1 LESNNN
7 LGIQGTSKRN
17 QNNGGILMK
26 RILVTS
32 AGGSPAVNFTRSL
45 KTAPEDFYIIGV
57 DADKY
62 CLCRAEVDERYLV
75 PKASDV
81 RYIPIINEIIKETHP
96 DMLHVQHS
104 QEVPVISK
112 HRDAL
117 NTRTFLPKH
126 ESVKIC
132 DDKVESFK
140 CWEAAGLKVPR
151 TLLIKSES
159 DIKTA
164 FDKFGGKVW
173 LRAVSG
179 SAGRGAAPATDP
191 EWAKFWVTIHKGWGV
206 FSAAEYLSPNS
217 VIWQSIWK
225 DGELIVAQ
233 GRKRLYWE
241 FGNRLLS
248 GVSGVTGAGLLVSD
262 PVVDKIAQES
272 VLAIDSHPSGIW
284 GVDLTYDSGGVPNPT
299 EINIG
304 RFFTTHQFFT
314 EAGLNMPY
322 IYVKL
327 GLGEE
332 SPAIPQRLN
341 PLPSNLVW
349 IRGVDFIPKLT
360 TLEQVEMNEEKLHR
374 RLQKLEQ
381 PKR

>member
-1 LESNNN
+1 
-7 LGIQGTSKRN
+7 
-17 QNNGGILMK
+17 MK

-45 KTAPEDFYIIGV
+45 RKATEGFYIIGV

-62 CLCRAEVDERYLV
+62 CLCRAEVDEKYLV
-75 PKASDV
+75 PKAADV
-81 RYIPIINEIIKETHP
+81 RYIPIVNEIVNETSP

-104 QEVPVISK
+104 QEVPVISRYRGELHTK
-112 HRDAL
+112 
-117 NTRTFLPKH
+117 TFLPRH

-132 DDKVESFK
+132 DDKMESFE
-140 CWEAAGLKVPR
+140 CWQAAGLRVPR
-151 TLLIKSES
+151 TLLIKSEN

-164 FDKFGGKVW
+164 FDNFGGRVW

-191 EWAKFWVTIHKGWGV
+191 EWAKFWITIHQGWGK
-206 FSAAEYLSPNS
+206 FSAAEYLSPDS
-217 VIWQSIWK
+217 VIWQSIWR
-225 DGELIVAQ
+225 DGELVVAQ

-262 PVVDKIAQES
+262 PVVDKIAQETIF
-272 VLAIDSHPSGIW
+272 AIDSRPNGIW
-284 GVDLTYDSGGVPNPT
+284 GVDLTYDSDGVPNPT

-332 SPAIPQRLN
+332 LPEITKRIN
-341 PLPSNLVW
+341 PLPSNLLW
-349 IRGVDFIPKLT
+349 IRGVDFLPKLT
-360 TLEQVEMNEEKLHR
+360 TLEEVETNEEKLKR
-374 RLQKLEQ
+374 RLLRLEQ
-381 PKR
+381 SER